1 MAHPP
6 DRTDSLQLARL
17 LEELAAMVRA
27 DRPLVAGLR
36 TLEDARLGQLGRI
49 ASSLRGELEA
59 GHDLEAA
66 LAQLDRR
73 DGPQAATA
81 FRLAIRSQSVEP
93 LQRLATSLRQRRQ
106 WRWAGRTA
114 MIYPLLVTVVGYG
127 LWVAVFAKLVSWGSL
142 DGYERELFPA
152 PVLAVGSWLRFFW
165 WLPPLVVAAAVALY
179 AGFVRQRPASRYA
192 SWLPGRMGRLAL
204 FCETLA
210 LQLEAAVPVGEAVQ
224 AAGRLADDAGLIR
237 EAEAVAARATVG
249 GTPGGEVAGSET
261 SAAVAGPAALPPMV
275 TWLITQLAG
284 TGTMSA
290 ASVALQLRALAA
302 WYAARQR
309 SQQHF
314 VIRFLP
320 ALIVA
325 IFGGSLAFIYMFA
338 VLRPLYARIGDFG

>member
-1 MAHPP
+1 MTHFP
-6 DRTDSLQLARL
+6 DPLDSRQLAPL

-36 TLEDARLGQLGRI
+36 TLEDERLGQLGRM
-49 ASSLRGELEA
+49 AGTLRQQLEA
-59 GHDLEAA
+59 GGDLETT
-66 LAQLDRR
+66 LAELDRR

-81 FRLAIRSQSVEP
+81 FRLAIRSQSAEP
-93 LQRLATSLRQRRQ
+93 LQRLAASLRQRRQ

-114 MIYPLLVTVVGYG
+114 MIYPLLVTGVGYG

-152 PVLAVGSWLRFFW
+152 PVLAVGSWLQAFW
-165 WLPPLVVAAAVALY
+165 WLPPLIVGGAVGLY
-179 AGFVRQRPASRYA
+179 AGFLRRRPDSRYA

-204 FCETLA
+204 FCEALA
-210 LQLEAAVPVGEAVQ
+210 LQLEAAVPVGEAAQ
-224 AAGRLADDAGLIR
+224 AAGRLAGDAGLIR
-237 EAEAVAARATVG
+237 EAEAFAAEATSG
-249 GTPGGEVAGSET
+249 GTAAGEA
-261 SAAVAGPAALPPMV
+261 SAAGAESAALPPMV
-275 TWLITQLAG
+275 AWLLTQLAG
-284 TGTMSA
+284 TTGMPAS
-290 ASVALQLRALAA
+290 SVAQQLRALAA

-320 ALIVA
+320 AVIVA
-325 IFGGSLAFIYMFA
+325 LFGGSLALLYMLA